1 MAKELRFRSIL
12 ENAVSEIQLIS
23 RTADIAHGAGDIRD
37 SGDIVE
43 NLIRNKLELFLPER
57 YLVKKGHI
65 IDSDGNVSNQFDIII
80 FDRLNTPKFFE
91 SSDDTVY
98 YPIES
103 VLAIGEIKK
112 TLYKNDIGKFTDKI
126 EYLKTQMK
134 HELVVNSVF
143 GGDINQ
149 GTSIDHM
156 LNMDVT
162 RKHCNSLF
170 TFIIAID
177 VDNYNELQFPINCKY
192 MPNDIYILNK
202 CALIYGKIN
211 PDKSIDYFVFDE
223 NPDNDSLIQIDCTSY
238 ICFGMLL
245 NNLINHLNKSYIRPY
260 SISKYMTNNSDFAV
274 IGSSVKMFK
283 IRT

>member
-1 MAKELRFRSIL
+1 M
-12 ENAVSEIQLIS
+12 SEIQLIAKKS
-23 RTADIAHGAGDIRD
+23 DIAHGAGDIRD

-43 NLIRNKLELFLPER
+43 NLIRKKIELFLPER

-65 IDSDGNVSNQFDIII
+65 IDSSGNVSNQLDIII

-112 TLYKNDIGKFTDKI
+112 TLYNNDIGKFTDKI
-126 EYLKTQMK
+126 EFIKTKMK
-134 HELVVNSVF
+134 HELVSNSVF
-143 GGDINQ
+143 GGHPSPDA
-149 GTSIDHM
+149 SLDHIV
-156 LNMDVT
+156 NMDIT
-162 RKHCNSLF
+162 RKFCNSLF

-177 VDNYNELQFPINCKY
+177 VDNYNELNFPVNCKY

-202 CALIYGKIN
+202 CAIVYGKIN
-211 PDKSIDYFVFDE
+211 SDKTFDYYTFDE
-223 NPDNDSLIQIDCTSY
+223 NPDNDSIIQIDCNSY
-238 ICFGMLL
+238 ICFGTLL

-260 SISKYMTNNSDFAV
+260 SISKYMIGNGDFSV
-274 IGSSVKMFK
+274 QGSSIKMFK